1 MPVSPV
7 PLFDGQPPESE
18 TDAAWTHW
26 TAYVQSRGL
35 LSKPASLAVYTHMW
49 QSFAT
54 WLQAQRIGLP
64 DLNVAQLSRFLDE
77 RSRESELSPRHA
89 WRLVR
94 LIDRVIQFEA
104 MRLAY
109 PPSNACAELLARR
122 PDIQYANASQ
132 QDGLP
137 EALSAHEAATLL
149 RWLSPGEP
157 ATDARSSAA
166 WKEVRIRA
174 AIGLQLGAGL
184 TPGEIRALE
193 LRHVQRAAA
202 GLAVPQRPA
211 ALTLPAHGNSPAHT
225 VQLNGWPARLLDEWL
240 TLRGELEFPG
250 SMVFPSTRSA
260 GAAWG
265 KVAHYE
271 AVRKALAA
279 AGLGQ
284 TDGGSYRLRHTYALR
299 QLRRG
304 VTPAELSRRLGVT
317 DPDVMDRYQR
327 LLAKREE
334 SQVEE
339 FENSYNARLDAW

>member
-1 MPVSPV
+1 
-7 PLFDGQPPESE
+7 
-18 TDAAWTHW
+18 
-26 TAYVQSRGL
+26 
-35 LSKPASLAVYTHMW
+35 MW

-54 WLQAQRIGLP
+54 WLQTQHIRLA

-77 RSRESELSPRHA
+77 RGRDSELSPRHA
-89 WRLVR
+89 WRMVR
-94 LIDRVIQFEA
+94 LIDRVMQFEA
-104 MRLAY
+104 MRQAT
-109 PPSNACAELLARR
+109 PPNNACADLLARR

-137 EALSAHEAATLL
+137 EALSAQEAAALM

-157 ATDARSSAA
+157 ETAARSSAT
-166 WKEVRIRA
+166 WKEMRIRA

-193 LRHVQRAAA
+193 LRHVQQAVADS
-202 GLAVPQRPA
+202 AVPRRPT
-211 ALTLPAHGNSPAHT
+211 ALTLPANGNSPAHT
-225 VQLNGWPARLLDEWL
+225 VQLNGWPARLLGKWL
-240 TLRGELEFPG
+240 TLRSEFSFPG

-260 GAAWG
+260 GAPWG
-265 KVAHYE
+265 KVAQYE
-271 AVRKALAA
+271 AVRKALTA

-284 TDGGSYRLRHTYALR
+284 VDGGSYRLRHTYALR

-304 VTPAELSRRLGVT
+304 VAPAELSKRLGVT

-327 LLAKREE
+327 LLAEREE